1 MKSNKK
7 RFTMSINRKLH
18 AGFIVSAVLIL
29 FIMVFSYLQIHKVQA
44 TYDNLLNLSGNVLVD
59 IKDLEA
65 GIAKQNSDIRGY
77 ILTQD
82 KQMLS
87 GIQTSY
93 SQLQNLLEKLNDSFT
108 DRSQQERLGQMTQLN
123 TELHDISE
131 MIIQYVKD
139 RKLIEAEYMLTG
151 KFQGIS
157 QQFNVFMQELV
168 ENQLTIIDVE
178 QVEIDQRMNSM
189 IRTVIIFGILA
200 IIMSMA
206 MGSLISN
213 RISKRLNVLKSE
225 TKRIAAGDLTGEMF
239 HFRSRDELEELGESF
254 NQMKDNLK
262 ELIVRIETS
271 SNLVASSAHELMAGS
286 EQVSTSANQVAI
298 TIQDMSADAG
308 NMSLA
313 SDESVKGM
321 DGIATQFQQIVESI
335 GVVAEMS
342 SVAATQVEVGN
353 SSIAEAIKQM
363 DVIHESVAESYE
375 VVSLLEQ
382 KSLAIESMIAN
393 ITQIT
398 SQTELLSLNAAIEAA
413 RAGEQG
419 RGFAVVANEIKKL
432 AEHSNEASKQIID
445 MVNEIRKGTERIM
458 KEMEHEREE
467 VQNGVTVINQ
477 ANEAFNTIM
486 QSVLLVTQQTQE
498 VSASTEEVS
507 AVTEEVVASVESISD
522 LAKVSANHSI
532 NIAAIAEEQLASM
545 QEITDSAT
553 NLTELA
559 TELQTNISK
568 FKV

>member
-18 AGFIVSAVLIL
+18 AGFIVSAVFIL
-29 FIMVFSYLQIHKVQA
+29 FMIVFSYSQIHKVQA
-44 TYDNLLNLSGNVLVD
+44 SYDNLLDLRGNVMVD

-65 GIAKQNSDIRGY
+65 VIAKQNSDIRGY

-87 GIQTSY
+87 GIETSF
-93 SQLQNLLEKLNDSFT
+93 SQLPNLLGKLNDSFT
-108 DRSQQERLGQMTQLN
+108 DHSQQERLGQMTGLN

-131 MIIQYVKD
+131 EIIQYVKE
-139 RKLIEAEYMLTG
+139 RKLIEAEYLLTS
-151 KFQGIS
+151 KFQGVS
-157 QQFNVFMQELV
+157 QQFNVFMQELA
-168 ENQLTIIDVE
+168 ENQLTIIYGE
-178 QVEIDQRMNSM
+178 QVEIDQRIHSM
-189 IRTVIIFGILA
+189 VRTNIIYGILA
-200 IIMSMA
+200 IVISMT

-213 RISKRLNVLKSE
+213 RISKRLTKLKSE
-225 TKRIAAGDLTGEMF
+225 TKRIAAGDLTGETLN
-239 HFRSRDELEELGESF
+239 FRSRDELEELGESF

-262 ELIVRIETS
+262 ELIAGIDGS
-271 SNLVASSAHELMAGS
+271 SNLVAFSANELMAGS

-313 SDESVKGM
+313 SDESAKGM
-321 DGIATQFQQIVESI
+321 EGIANQFQQIVESI
-335 GVVAEMS
+335 GIVAEMS

-353 SSIAEAIKQM
+353 SSIAKAIKQM
-363 DVIHESVAESYE
+363 NVIHESVAESYE
-375 VVSLLEQ
+375 VVSLLDQ

-393 ITQIT
+393 ITEIT

-432 AEHSNEASKQIID
+432 AEHSNQASKQIIN
-445 MVNEIRKGTERIM
+445 MVNEIRKYTERIM

-486 QSVLLVTQQTQE
+486 QSVLHVTQQTQE
-498 VSASTEEVS
+498 VSASSEEVS

-522 LAKVSANHSI
+522 LAKVSASHSI
-532 NIAAIAEEQLASM
+532 NIASIAEEQLASM
-545 QEITDSAT
+545 KEITDSVT

-559 TELQTNISK
+559 SELQTNISK